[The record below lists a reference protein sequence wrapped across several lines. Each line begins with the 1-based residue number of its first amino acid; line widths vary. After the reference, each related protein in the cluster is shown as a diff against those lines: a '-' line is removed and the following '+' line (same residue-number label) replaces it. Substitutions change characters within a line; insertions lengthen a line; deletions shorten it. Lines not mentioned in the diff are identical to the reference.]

1 MIPTEK
7 LTSILTEQYISENF
21 VIADLIDEQI
31 QSGFAWGKFGPNID
45 KAKRH
50 QTELIW
56 GIEKSKDFYQSYLDD
71 NDNRQ
76 SDNV

>member
-1 MIPTEK
+1 M
-7 LTSILTEQYISENF
+7 TEQYISENF

>member
-1 MIPTEK
+1 M
-7 LTSILTEQYISENF
+7 TEQYISEDF

>member
-7 LTSILTEQYISENF
+7 LTSILTEKYISEDF
-21 VIADLIDEQI
+21 VIADLRHKQI
-31 QSGFAWGKFGPNID
+31 QSGFAWGKFGSNID
-45 KAKRH
+45 KAKRCE
-50 QTELIW
+50 TELIW

>member
-1 MIPTEK
+1 M
-7 LTSILTEQYISENF
+7 TEQYISEDF

-45 KAKRH
+45 KVKRH

>member
-1 MIPTEK
+1 MTPTEK
-7 LTSILTEQYISENF
+7 LTSILTEQYISEDF

>member
-7 LTSILTEQYISENF
+7 LTSILTEQYISEDF

-45 KAKRH
+45 KVKRH

-56 GIEKSKDFYQSYLDD
+56 GIEKSKDLSKLFG
-71 NDNRQ
+71 R
-76 SDNV
+76 

>member
-1 MIPTEK
+1 
-7 LTSILTEQYISENF
+7 LTEQYISENF